1 MKKLISDK
9 NANFDII
16 MSRKKESVCN
26 NIKQAMDVCENP

>member
-1 MKKLISDK
+1 MKKLISDN

-16 MSRKKESVCN
+16 TYRKKESVCN